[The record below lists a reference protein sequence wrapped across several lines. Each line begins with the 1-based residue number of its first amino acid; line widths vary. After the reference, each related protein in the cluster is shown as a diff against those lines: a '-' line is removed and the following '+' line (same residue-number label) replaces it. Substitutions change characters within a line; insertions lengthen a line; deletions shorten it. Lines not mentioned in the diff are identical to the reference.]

1 MVCELFGLSSRLPTA
16 ATFTLQRFAERG
28 GLDQRLIDGWGIG
41 LSDGTDMRIYRE
53 PEPARDS
60 AWLTFI
66 EGRRIRTRRL
76 ISHVR
81 HATRGAVA
89 LANTQPFAREI
100 GGRMHCFAHNGR
112 LEGIER
118 YHGRARG
125 RFLPLGQTDS
135 ELAACLLFERVGALW
150 SQMRPPPLAQ
160 RLETVAAFAA
170 EMRELGP
177 ANFLYC
183 DGLALFAH
191 GHRRH
196 QADGR
201 IGPPGLWRL
210 HRNCGGDPDALA
222 EAGVTLEA
230 RGPLQEIEL
239 FASVPLTGEDWRP
252 LAEGEVV
259 AV

>member
-28 GLDQRLIDGWGIG
+28 GLDHRLIDGWGIA
-41 LSDGTDMRIYRE
+41 LSDSTDMRIYRE

-66 EGRRIRTRRL
+66 EGRRIRSRRL

-112 LEGIER
+112 LDDIEQQYR
-118 YHGRARG
+118 RTLG
-125 RFLPLGQTDS
+125 RFLPLGETDS
-135 ELAACLLFERVGALW
+135 ELAACLLFERISLLW

-177 ANFLYC
+177 ANFLYS
-183 DGLALFAH
+183 DGLTLFAH

-196 QADGR
+196 QANGR

-210 HRNCGGDPDALA
+210 HRGCPSDPDALIG
-222 EAGVTLEA
+222 AGITLEA
-230 RGPLQEIEL
+230 RGPLQEIEM
-239 FASVPLTGEDWRP
+239 FASVPLTEECWRP

>member
-1 MVCELFGLSSRLPTA
+1 MCELFGLSSRLPTA

-28 GLDQRLIDGWGIG
+28 GLDPRLIDGWGIA

-60 AWLTFI
+60 AWLAFI

-81 HATRGAVA
+81 HATQGAVA

-112 LEGIER
+112 LDGIEQR
-118 YHGRARG
+118 HARTLS
-125 RFLPLGQTDS
+125 RFQPLGDSDS
-135 ELAACLLFERVGALW
+135 ELAACLLFERMAVLW
-150 SQMRPPPLAQ
+150 SEMRPPPLAR
-160 RLETVAAFAA
+160 RLEAVAGFAA
-170 EMRELGP
+170 AMRALGP
-177 ANFLYC
+177 ANFLYS
-183 DGLALFAH
+183 DGLTLFAH
-191 GHRRH
+191 GHRRR

-201 IGPPGLWRL
+201 IGPPGLWWL
-210 HRNCGGDPDALA
+210 HRDCQCDRDALI
-222 EAGVTLEA
+222 EAGITLEA
-230 RGPLQEIEL
+230 GGPQQEIEL
-239 FASVPLTGEDWRP
+239 FASVPLTGEDWHP
-252 LAEGEVV
+252 LAEGAII